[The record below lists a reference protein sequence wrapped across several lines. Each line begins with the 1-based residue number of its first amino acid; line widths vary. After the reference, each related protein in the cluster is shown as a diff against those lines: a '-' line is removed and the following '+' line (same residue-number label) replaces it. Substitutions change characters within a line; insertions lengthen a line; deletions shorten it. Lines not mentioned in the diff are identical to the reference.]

1 MNKFTKISLA
11 TSIVLASISTANA
24 DSLEEAFKASKVKGE
39 LKTMYFERESK
50 DGSNSDITALGGNI
64 GIVTGSYNGLFGG
77 ATFQTSHIESL
88 NYSPSEIKDISFDT
102 DMGAGGSIMSESYLG
117 YKLGNTTLKAGRQ
130 FIATPIVSGSGSRM
144 IRDSFEGYTLVNT
157 DIPNTIVALGYVDKY
172 AARTSSSFSATNVNT
187 AITPGEF
194 ADYKDGASTVYIK
207 NNSIANL
214 DLQAQ
219 YLKIAKYETTGDA
232 TVAYAD
238 ASYKMGDYKLS
249 AQYLTS
255 DNGKTSASDGTMMGA
270 KIDAKFDNLELTAA
284 YNTSDDKA
292 DTLLGAGEGAT
303 PAFTALSVGSGKN
316 AAKKDTD
323 SYMVKASYKLGDATL
338 MAGYANYD
346 IAGIKKTETELNAKY
361 DINKQTSAQV
371 VYSMFDADNIASTDK
386 ERETRV
392 YLTYKF

>member
-1 MNKFTKISLA
+1 
-11 TSIVLASISTANA
+11 
-24 DSLEEAFKASKVKGE
+24 
-39 LKTMYFERESK
+39 
-50 DGSNSDITALGGNI
+50 
-64 GIVTGSYNGLFGG
+64 
-77 ATFQTSHIESL
+77 
-88 NYSPSEIKDISFDT
+88 
-102 DMGAGGSIMSESYLG
+102 
-117 YKLGNTTLKAGRQ
+117 
-130 FIATPIVSGSGSRM
+130 
-144 IRDSFEGYTLVNT
+144 
-157 DIPNTIVALGYVDKY
+157 
-172 AARTSSSFSATNVNT
+172 
-187 AITPGEF
+187 
-194 ADYKDGASTVYIK
+194 
-207 NNSIANL
+207 
-214 DLQAQ
+214 
-219 YLKIAKYETTGDA
+219 
-232 TVAYAD
+232 
-238 ASYKMGDYKLS
+238 MGDYKLS

-270 KIDAKFDNLELTAA
+270 KIDAKFDNLSLTAA

-323 SYMVKASYKLGDATL
+323 SYMAKASYKLGDATL

-346 IAGIKKTETELNAKY
+346 VAGVENTETELNAKY